1 MRKLLILASA
11 AVALSASAASADIY
25 NFQGSIVNFT
35 VLTSGIY
42 DITAAGAQGGSNLD
56 NDYVS
61 GMAGGYGALMEGQ
74 VALSAGQVLEI
85 AVGGQGTRGDYY
97 VGPLRYIGDSPGGG
111 GGSFVVL
118 KNAADLTPLLI
129 AGGGGGGGYGNG
141 SYGGAGL
148 ATTSGGNGNG
158 GGCGGGGGTGGNGGG
173 ASSIGGNCVGFYPY
187 QNAGGGGGF
196 YSGGGGGQLY
206 SGVGGQSFLDGA
218 GGGYVSQGY
227 NPGEGGFGGG
237 GSGGG
242 RGAGNGGGGGGYN
255 GGGGGAIGRGGGGG
269 GSYFISDQGFDPLLV
284 QAVSGAQAGN
294 GYVSI
299 DYLRAVPEPA
309 TWAMMLVGFGGLGA
323 VLRRR
328 RSQAAITA

>member
-148 ATTSGGNGNG
+148 ATTSG
-158 GGCGGGGGTGGNGGG
+158 
-173 ASSIGGNCVGFYPY
+173 CVGFYPY